1 MDFLLIKK
9 SNKNQK
15 NLKIKNLGKS
25 KKSKKGSKIENLKI
39 LKVRNG
45 CQNYDDT
52 FLFMR
57 GLFLH
62 KWTPCWEWIPDPI
75 SSLLLTSLSIF
86 FSHPKLFFFYIYWKT
101 SSHPDKYKLGR
112 LFWSN
117 LSREGIYPMWKR

>member
-62 KWTPCWEWIPDPI
+62 
-75 SSLLLTSLSIF
+75 SSVTGGATELKSI
-86 FSHPKLFFFYIYWKT
+86 K
-101 SSHPDKYKLGR
+101 
-112 LFWSN
+112 FWY
-117 LSREGIYPMWKR
+117 LY